1 MKVLA
6 TGGCGFLGS
15 HVCEFYAGRGDEVIA
30 FDNLAKHELV
40 RTGYGTEKARSHN
53 WEFLS
58 ELGVQM
64 VQGDIRIYEHL
75 LDTAQ
80 GCDFIIHTA
89 AQPAMTIS
97 IEDVDLDFSTNVVG
111 TLNVLKVA
119 RELKIPVVSSS
130 TIHVYGNKINETLE
144 EGVTRYLRTPP
155 EIDEQHSTLEGV
167 LTPLHASK
175 RSGEIYV
182 QTFIDTY
189 DLEAASFRFTG
200 LYGPRQ
206 FGGEDHGWVAN
217 FCIRAVL
224 GWEIILFSSGKQVR
238 DILFA
243 TDAVKAFHAFY
254 ENRKPGIYNIGGGYK
269 YSISLVECIDLI
281 GRLLGKKPSVRK
293 EQSRHGDLYYFVCE
307 TSRAKQE
314 LGWEPTVAP
323 NEGVQALLNWVQQ
336 NIECFRG

>member
-1 MKVLA
+1 MKVLV

-15 HVCEFYAGRGDEVIA
+15 HACEFYANRGDEVIA
-30 FDNLAKHELV
+30 FDNLTKHELF
-40 RTGYGTEKARSHN
+40 RTGYGAEKARSYN
-53 WEFLS
+53 WDFLS

-64 VQGDIRIYEHL
+64 VQGDIRVYKDL

-80 GCDFIIHTA
+80 GCDFLIHTA

-111 TLNVLKVA
+111 TLNSLKVA
-119 RELKIPVVSSS
+119 RELKIPFVSSS

-144 EGVTRYLRTPP
+144 EGPTRYLRTPP

-217 FCIRAVL
+217 FCIRAVM
-224 GWEIILFSSGKQVR
+224 GWEITLFGSGKQLR

-254 ENRKPGIYNIGGGYK
+254 ESTKPGIYNIGGGYK
-269 YSISLVECIDLI
+269 HSISLVECIDLI
-281 GRLLGKKPSVRK
+281 GSLLGKKPLVRK
-293 EQSRHGDLYYFVCE
+293 EQSRHGDLLYFACDI
-307 TSRAKQE
+307 SRAKQE
-314 LGWEPTVAP
+314 LGWEPIVAP
-323 NEGVQALLNWVQQ
+323 REGVQALLDWIQQ
-336 NIECFRG
+336 NIECFQG